1 MLEIAMPVLAE
12 NWRQRTANQK
22 EMTPPK

>member
-1 MLEIAMPVLAE
+1 MLEIAMRALVE